1 MFPKF
6 FGKQETLASPSY
18 TPSFGFLHLMLLL
31 KIHALEQLEA
41 PENWRVGAGLYRV
54 RCPGPAPSVLRLQDL
69 RGALRWTPCDPF
81 ISPHNTRS
89 YQQMAL

>member
-1 MFPKF
+1 
-6 FGKQETLASPSY
+6 
-18 TPSFGFLHLMLLL
+18 MLLL

-41 PENWRVGAGLYRV
+41 PENWRVGAGLSRV
-54 RCPGPAPSVLRLQDL
+54 GGPGPAPNALRLQDPP
-69 RGALRWTPCDPF
+69 GALRWTACDPF